1 MRSKAPSTRSTSEDE
16 VEGVCINQLVYT
28 RVLPL
33 QRFRVEDTSMRPVV
47 QPGDRLLVGR
57 WLRPRRGS
65 LVVVRDPEYPSTFL
79 LKRVARVE
87 PNGDLLG
94 CTFLVG
100 GASGTSGNV
109 LSFTLTNTGG
119 GSETISFD
127 AATTFYLTSSFTT
140 DPAGT
145 LNTLAVVAGVRST
158 SFSPTSVTL
167 AAGQSSTIEPH
178 R

>member
-47 QPGDRLLVGR
+47 QPGDRLLVAR
-57 WLRPRRGS
+57 WLRPGRGS

-87 PNGDLLG
+87 PNGDLLVQG
-94 CTFLVG
+94 DNPNVSRDSRHFGSVARRLVVG
-100 GASGTSGNV
+100 RAFYRYLPGARRGR
-109 LSFTLTNTGG
+109 L
-119 GSETISFD
+119 
-127 AATTFYLTSSFTT
+127 
-140 DPAGT
+140 
-145 LNTLAVVAGVRST
+145 
-158 SFSPTSVTL
+158 
-167 AAGQSSTIEPH
+167 
-178 R
+178 

>member
-47 QPGDRLLVGR
+47 QPGDRLLVAR
-57 WLRPRRGS
+57 WLRPGRGS

-87 PNGDLLG
+87 PNGDLLVQG
-94 CTFLVG
+94 DNPNVSRDSRHFGPVTRQLVIG
-100 GASGTSGNV
+100 RAFFRY
-109 LSFTLTNTGG
+109 LP
-119 GSETISFD
+119 
-127 AATTFYLTSSFTT
+127 ATRRGRL
-140 DPAGT
+140 
-145 LNTLAVVAGVRST
+145 
-158 SFSPTSVTL
+158 
-167 AAGQSSTIEPH
+167 
-178 R
+178 

>member
-1 MRSKAPSTRSTSEDE
+1 MSQCACATLGGATRSRAPSTRSTSEDE

-47 QPGDRLLVGR
+47 QQGDRLLVGR

-87 PNGDLLG
+87 PNGDLLVQG
-94 CTFLVG
+94 DNPNVSRDSRHFGLVTRQLVIG
-100 GASGTSGNV
+100 RAFFRY
-109 LSFTLTNTGG
+109 LP
-119 GSETISFD
+119 
-127 AATTFYLTSSFTT
+127 ATRRGRL
-140 DPAGT
+140 
-145 LNTLAVVAGVRST
+145 
-158 SFSPTSVTL
+158 
-167 AAGQSSTIEPH
+167 
-178 R
+178 

>member
-87 PNGDLLG
+87 PNGDLLVQG
-94 CTFLVG
+94 DNPNVSRDSRHFGPVARQLIVG
-100 GASGTSGNV
+100 RAFYRY
-109 LSFTLTNTGG
+109 LP
-119 GSETISFD
+119 
-127 AATTFYLTSSFTT
+127 ATRRGRL
-140 DPAGT
+140 
-145 LNTLAVVAGVRST
+145 
-158 SFSPTSVTL
+158 
-167 AAGQSSTIEPH
+167 
-178 R
+178 

>member
-79 LKRVARVE
+79 FKRVARVE
-87 PNGDLLG
+87 PNGDLLVQG
-94 CTFLVG
+94 DNPNVSRDSRHFGPVTRQLVIG
-100 GASGTSGNV
+100 RAFFRY
-109 LSFTLTNTGG
+109 LP
-119 GSETISFD
+119 
-127 AATTFYLTSSFTT
+127 ATRRGRL
-140 DPAGT
+140 
-145 LNTLAVVAGVRST
+145 
-158 SFSPTSVTL
+158 
-167 AAGQSSTIEPH
+167 
-178 R
+178 